1 MQRLGRGTTAR
12 PPPTHRRG
20 TSTPRPRRGGR
31 PTLERRWMARQAT
44 RQSSARRPAAT
55 GGPVGTTRRPTA
67 TGSCLCSAR
76 QDAKTNTDVRPT
88 HWTRRRAGADTSR
101 QRRNKGR
108 RMPGTGDSGPRE
120 GRCRKSDTDCTHH
133 SNAHHGRP
141 LAANGRST
149 FGDTHHQL
157 TCHNPIGR
165 PPAVRGPCS
174 RTIPTTGKRSSSP
187 YAPQA
192 PTAVRRLSRS
202 SNIDERH
209 QFDRRE
215 AAEGPGLQPPMSTS
229 SSRQAMRPMRRG
241 EDAQSTRCRTVTDER
256 RSLRSDADSQP
267 TRDRT
272 TPDDER
278 RAHHTGEEAH
288 HERLTSTPTGGHGR
302 INDAGRTAQHDLEGQ
317 PQQSRPRRLPQRL
330 RPPQP
335 QGDGP
340 RATYERHQRE
350 DAQLTTTEGQT
361 HHDRPASI
369 SHDRA
374 RHPRKRDPE

>member
-174 RTIPTTGKRSSSP
+174 PDDTHHWKEVIVPVCPASSHCGTTTVQKLKHRRTPSVRPARGGGRPRSTTP
-187 YAPQA
+187 YVYVIIS
-192 PTAVRRLSRS
+192 TGYETHEEGRGCT
-202 SNIDERH
+202 IDALPH
-209 QFDRRE
+209 GNRRE
-215 AAEGPGLQPPMSTS
+215 EITQE
-229 SSRQAMRPMRRG
+229 RRG
-241 EDAQSTRCRTVTDER
+241 LTTDARPHDARRREESAPHGRRGTSRATDEYTDRGPWTDQR
-256 RSLRSDADSQP
+256 RRKDGA
-267 TRDRT
+267 TRPGRT
-272 TPDDER
+272 TPTKPPTTTTTATATTTTTGR
-278 RAHHTGEEAH
+278 RTTSDIRA
-288 HERLTSTPTGGHGR
+288 TSTRRRTTDDDGGP
-302 INDAGRTAQHDLEGQ
+302 DT
-317 PQQSRPRRLPQRL
+317 SRSTSEHIT
-330 RPPQP
+330 RPSKAP
-335 QGDGP
+335 
-340 RATYERHQRE
+340 
-350 DAQLTTTEGQT
+350 
-361 HHDRPASI
+361 
-369 SHDRA
+369 
-374 RHPRKRDPE
+374 